1 MVNRPERINIMYHP
15 NLRIRINQLD
25 KKLAALRNELAS
37 CPDGQLRITKRGSY
51 YSYKHKPD
59 HAPAVYLT
67 KKDRQL
73 ARDLAYKRYL
83 ELMIED
89 MEASKK
95 AILDY
100 QTMFPADMG
109 RAAQYLF
116 QNEGAGRLLKDCFP
130 VENAPL
136 AAWAAQPPATSA
148 PHQEKRIM
156 KCLSGHVVR
165 SKSEQLI
172 DNTLFQAQLAFRYED
187 PLVLG
192 NEILHPD
199 FTIRHPQTG
208 GFIYWE
214 HFGMMDRPQY
224 IKRAAQ
230 TLELYALYN
239 YIPFQNLIV
248 TFETDAIPLDAAQ
261 INMVM
266 DYFL

>member
-1 MVNRPERINIMYHP
+1 MYHP
-15 NLRIRINQLD
+15 NLKTRINQID
-25 KKLAALRNELAS
+25 QKLAALRNELAT
-37 CPDGQLRITKRGSY
+37 CPNGKLRITKRGSY
-51 YSYKHKPD
+51 YSYMHKPD

-73 ARDLAYKRYL
+73 ARDLAYKKYL

-89 MEASKK
+89 LEMNKE
-95 AILDY
+95 AILNY
-100 QTMFPADMG
+100 QAMFPDGMG
-109 RAAQYLF
+109 KAAQYLF

-136 AAWAAQPPATSA
+136 SAWAAQPPATSA
-148 PHQEKRIM
+148 PFQEKRVM
-156 KCLSGHVVR
+156 KCLSGHMVR

-172 DNTLFQAQLAFRYED
+172 DNTLFQTQLAFHYED

-199 FTIRHPQTG
+199 FTIRHPQSG
-208 GFIYWE
+208 GFLYWE
-214 HFGMMDRPQY
+214 HFGMMDKTKY
-224 IKRAAQ
+224 IKRAAH
-230 TLELYALYN
+230 TLELYARHG

-248 TFETDAIPLDAAQ
+248 TFETEDQPLDAAQ

-266 DYFL
+266 EYFF